1 VDVPLNRRFG
11 HPKSMAAGC
20 PAKAGNAAYRSAETM
35 GANMPAKGNPS
46 ATILIVDDDPSV
58 RDMLLHAFAVHGYQ
72 ATAVS
77 TSMDCLRLLDAGTV
91 FDLLIIDVVM
101 PEGTPHGFCL
111 GRMTRY
117 RKPSQRLLY
126 MSGALDVI
134 PEDEL
139 KAAEAPVLAKP
150 VRIAELLD
158 TVQRVLATA

>member
-1 VDVPLNRRFG
+1 
-11 HPKSMAAGC
+11 MAAGC
-20 PAKAGNAAYRSAETM
+20 PAKAGNAAHRSAETM

-111 GRMTRY
+111 GRMARY